1 MKSLMDRSLVALD
14 VGTLKMLRRRR
25 ARVVLPDEL
34 GPERPMI
41 RERFCAVWWSDIVRV
56 YGQVEKPRG
65 LDWKPALW
73 FPSQGWLYCTFGGDH
88 ISHESGGTLKWT
100 DNGIEWE
107 NLKWLRFRELWKTVE
122 TKTPSMKVPINP
134 FLALAPSGHSL
145 EPLTDYGRDVVVIL
159 G

>member
-1 MKSLMDRSLVALD
+1 LMDRSLVALD

-65 LDWKPALW
+65 LD
-73 FPSQGWLYCTFGGDH
+73 
-88 ISHESGGTLKWT
+88 
-100 DNGIEWE
+100 
-107 NLKWLRFRELWKTVE
+107 
-122 TKTPSMKVPINP
+122 
-134 FLALAPSGHSL
+134 
-145 EPLTDYGRDVVVIL
+145 
-159 G
+159 